1 MFQILVNGFIS
12 GLVIALLGMA
22 FTLAS
27 LPTRVFHVALAG
39 VYTVAP
45 FVVWS
50 LWKTTWHPAW
60 GVAAAV
66 AVGVLLS
73 ALCEAC
79 NHWWLERKHAPDGL
93 HLVSSLG
100 ISIIIVQSVAMIWGN
115 ETQVLR
121 EGIDQ
126 VFQFWGL
133 RLTRSQIIAAAVS
146 AFLLV
151 AFAVWLHRA
160 KLGLQFRALA
170 DNPVQ
175 LALFGYDIRRLRLLA
190 FALSGLLASV
200 AAVLNAFD
208 LGFDA
213 HGGLHALLLG
223 VVAVIVGGRGTWFGP
238 LLAGILLGLCRAF
251 VVWQFSA
258 RWQDAATFAILV
270 AVLFLRPQGL
280 LGRKTRLEAA
290 A

>member
-12 GLVIALLGMA
+12 GLVIALLGMT

-45 FVVWS
+45 FIAWS
-50 LWKTTWHPAW
+50 LWKTSWHPAW
-60 GVAAAV
+60 GVAAAL
-66 AVGVLLS
+66 GTGILLS
-73 ALCEAC
+73 TLCEAC
-79 NHWWLERKHAPDGL
+79 NHWWLERRKAPDGL

-100 ISIIIVQSVAMIWGN
+100 ISIILVQAVAMIWGN

-121 EGIDQ
+121 EGIDR
-126 VFQFWGL
+126 VFQYADL
-133 RLTRSQIIAAAVS
+133 RLTRSQLIAAGVS
-146 AFLLV
+146 AAMLV
-151 AFAVWLHRA
+151 SFAVWLHRS

-170 DNPVQ
+170 DNPIQ
-175 LALFGYDIRRLRLLA
+175 LALFGYNIRALRLLA

-200 AAVLNAFD
+200 AALLSAYD

-251 VVWQFSA
+251 VVWELSA

>member
-1 MFQILVNGFIS
+1 MFQILVNGLIS

-22 FTLAS
+22 FTMAS

-39 VYTVAP
+39 VYTAAP
-45 FVVWS
+45 FIVWS
-50 LWKTTWHPAW
+50 FWKTTWHPGW
-60 GVAAAV
+60 GVAV
-66 AVGVLLS
+66 ALATGVLLS
-73 ALCEAC
+73 VLCEAC
-79 NHWWLERKHAPDGL
+79 NHWWLERKNAPDGL

-100 ISIIIVQSVAMIWGN
+100 ISIILVQLVAMVWGN

-133 RLTRSQIIAAAVS
+133 RLTRSQLIAAGVS
-146 AFLLV
+146 AVLLV
-151 AFAVWLHRA
+151 TVAVWLRRA

-175 LALFGYDIRRLRLLA
+175 LALFGYNIRKLRLLA

-200 AAVLNAFD
+200 AALLTAFD
-208 LGFDA
+208 IGFDA
-213 HGGLHALLLG
+213 HGGLQALLLG
-223 VVAVIVGGRGTWFGP
+223 VVAVIIGGRGSWFGP
-238 LLAGILLGLCRAF
+238 LLAGILIGLCRAF

-258 RWQDAATFAILV
+258 RWQDAATFTILV

-290 A
+290 F

>member
-1 MFQILVNGFIS
+1 MLQILVNGFIS

-45 FVVWS
+45 FIVWS

-60 GVAAAV
+60 GVTAALAT
-66 AVGVLLS
+66 GVLLS

-79 NHWWLERKHAPDGL
+79 NHWWLERKKAPDGL

-100 ISIIIVQSVAMIWGN
+100 ISIILVQSVAMIWGN

-151 AFAVWLHRA
+151 AFAIWLHRA

-175 LALFGYDIRRLRLLA
+175 LALFGYDIRKLRMLA

-200 AAVLNAFD
+200 AAILNAFD
-208 LGFDA
+208 IGFDA

>member
-60 GVAAAV
+60 GVAAAL

-175 LALFGYDIRRLRLLA
+175 LALFGYDIRKLRLLA

>member
-213 HGGLHALLLG
+213 HGGLHGLLHW
-223 VVAVIVGGRGTWFGP
+223 VVAVIVGGRGTWCGP